1 MTTTPTTLDN
11 EPIVPP
17 ATPLAE
23 LYGLK
28 GKVAFVTGGAR
39 GIGQATAFRLAEAGA
54 YVVVADANQEGAVAT
69 AAAIRD
75 RSAAGAEGVGL
86 DVTDVA
92 AVTSTINRVAEK
104 QGRLDVL
111 VNNAGIFPF
120 RPFFESDDALWQ
132 KTYEVNVMGAMR
144 CTRAVAPH
152 MERAGGGSIINLAS
166 IAGMHPEGDLAHYE
180 TSKGAV
186 LMMTKSLAWELKE
199 LRIRVNAVAPGGIQT
214 PGARLS
220 IEPLLN
226 DPKKLMARSRGFF
239 QRIPLKRMGEPDDV
253 ARAILFLA
261 TPMSAYVTGA
271 MVLVDGGFL
280 LS

>member
-1 MTTTPTTLDN
+1 MSDEAITPPSTK
-11 EPIVPP
+11 
-17 ATPLAE
+17 LAD
-23 LYGLK
+23 LYRLV
-28 GKVAFVTGGAR
+28 GKVAIVTGAAR
-39 GIGQATAFRLAEAGA
+39 GIGQTTAFRLAEAGA
-54 YVVVADANQEGAVAT
+54 QVIVADMQEAGAQAT

-75 RSAAGAEGVGL
+75 HGGAAEAAVL
-86 DVTDVA
+86 DVSDAAQVA
-92 AVTSTINRVAEK
+92 SVIARIGETR
-104 QGRLDVL
+104 GRIDVL

-120 RPFFESDDALWQ
+120 RPFFDSDDALWQ
-132 KTYEVNVMGAMR
+132 KTFDVNVMGAMR

-152 MERAGGGSIINLAS
+152 MAKAGGGSIVNLAS

-220 IEPLLN
+220 IEPLLS
-226 DPKKLMARSRGFF
+226 DPKKLMKRSRNFME
-239 QRIPLKRMGEPDDV
+239 RIALKRMGDPDDV

-261 TPMSAYVTGA
+261 TPMSDYVTGA
-271 MVLVDGGFL
+271 MLLVDGGFL

>member
-1 MTTTPTTLDN
+1 MSER
-11 EPIVPP
+11 EPVNFP
-17 ATPLAE
+17 ATKLAD
-23 LYGLK
+23 LYRLD
-28 GKVAFVTGGAR
+28 GKVAIVTGAAR
-39 GIGQATAFRLAEAGA
+39 GIGQVTAARLAEAGA
-54 YVVVADANQEGAVAT
+54 AVVVADLDEAGAQAT

-75 RSAAGAEGVGL
+75 RGGAAEAAQL
-86 DVTDVA
+86 DVSNAADVA
-92 AVTSTINRVAEK
+92 TVIGRIGEQRGRV
-104 QGRLDVL
+104 DVL

-120 RPFFESDDALWQ
+120 RSFFDSDDALWQ

-144 CTRAVAPH
+144 CTRAVASH
-152 MERAGGGSIINLAS
+152 MGKAGGGAIVNLAS
-166 IAGMHPEGDLAHYE
+166 IAGVHPEGDLAHYE

-226 DPKKLMARSRGFF
+226 DPKKLMKRSKSFF
-239 QRIPLKRMGEPDDV
+239 ERIPLKRMGEPDDV

-261 TPMSAYVTGA
+261 TPMSDYVTGA
-271 MVLVDGGFL
+271 MLLVDGGFL

>member
-1 MTTTPTTLDN
+1 MTTPN
-11 EPIVPP
+11 EEPITLP

-39 GIGQATAFRLAEAGA
+39 GIGQAAAFRLAEAGA
-54 YVVVADANQEGAVAT
+54 HVVIGDSNQEGAVAT

-75 RSAAGAEGVGL
+75 RGVSAEGVGL
-86 DVTDVA
+86 DVTDA
-92 AVTSTINRVAEK
+92 SGVTATINRVAEK
-104 QGRLDVL
+104 HGRFDVL

-144 CTRAVAPH
+144 CTRAAAPH
-152 MERAGGGSIINLAS
+152 MARAGGGSVVNLAS
-166 IAGMHPEGDLAHYE
+166 IAGMRPEGDLAHYE

-214 PGARLS
+214 PGARMS
-220 IEPLLN
+220 IEPLLS

-239 QRIPLKRMGEPDDV
+239 QRIALKRMGEPDDV

-261 TPMSAYVTGA
+261 TPMSDYVTGA

>member
-1 MTTTPTTLDN
+1 MSDN

-17 ATPLAE
+17 APALAD
-23 LYGLK
+23 LVKLTS
-28 GKVAFVTGGAR
+28 KVAIVTGGAR

-54 YVVVADANQEGAVAT
+54 HVAVADMNEAGAQAT

-75 RSAAGAEGVGL
+75 RGGAAEGLGL
-86 DVTDVA
+86 DVTDLANVNAVVA
-92 AVTSTINRVAEK
+92 RVAETR
-104 QGRLDVL
+104 GRIDVL
-111 VNNAGIFPF
+111 VNNAGIFPY
-120 RPFFESDDALWQ
+120 RPFAEADDELWK
-132 KTYEVNVMGAMR
+132 KTLDVNVMGTMR

-152 MERAGGGSIINLAS
+152 MAKAGGGSIINLAS
-166 IAGMHPEGDLAHYE
+166 IAGMHPEGDGLVHYE

-186 LMMTKSLAWELKE
+186 LMMTKSFAWELKE
-199 LRIRVNAVAPGGIQT
+199 QNIRVNAVAPGGIQT

-226 DPKKLMARSRGFF
+226 DPKKLMARAKGFF
-239 QRIPLKRMGEPDDV
+239 SRIPLKRMGESDDI
-253 ARAILFLA
+253 ARAIFFLA
-261 TPMSAYVTGA
+261 SPLSAYMTGT